1 MNREEL
7 IKENMPLV
15 KSIARKFF
23 IPGKGFEYQD
33 LVNSGVIGLID
44 AINKFDVEKG
54 AKFSSY
60 SYIKIKSAIL
70 DEIRNQSP
78 ISKHNLTK
86 VNKYN
91 RVIEKLQAEL
101 LREPTSH
108 EIAKELNISEKELND
123 IESNIDM
130 LNIVSLNHV
139 VFEDTNETIQDV
151 ISYREEHTP
160 ANIIEEEEKLDILS
174 KAINNLREKEKLILS
189 LYYYEDLNLKEI
201 GKVLGVSES
210 RVSQLHRKSIRNLR
224 NKIKELKY
232 SI

>member
-44 AINKFDVEKG
+44 AINKFDIEKG

-91 RVIEKLQAEL
+91 RVIEKLQSEL
-101 LREPTSH
+101 LREPSSH
-108 EIAKELNISEKELND
+108 EIAKELNISEKELYN

-139 VFEDTNETIQDV
+139 IFEDTNETVQDA
-151 ISYREEHTP
+151 ISDREEDIP
-160 ANIIEEEEKLDILS
+160 ANVIEEEEKLEILS
-174 KAINNLREKEKLILS
+174 QAISNLKEKEKLILS

-224 NKIKELKY
+224 SKIKELKY

>member
-1 MNREEL
+1 M
-7 IKENMPLV
+7 
-15 KSIARKFF
+15 
-23 IPGKGFEYQD
+23 
-33 LVNSGVIGLID
+33 ID
-44 AINKFDVEKG
+44 AINKFDAEKG

-91 RVIEKLQAEL
+91 RVVEKLQSKL
-101 LREPTSH
+101 LREPTSY
-108 EIAKELNISEKELND
+108 EIAKELNVSEKELHD

-130 LNIVSLNHV
+130 LNIVSLNYV
-139 VFEDTNETIQDV
+139 IFEDTNETVQDV
-151 ISYREEHTP
+151 ISDREEEAP
-160 ANIIEEEEKLDILS
+160 ENIIEEEEKLEILS
-174 KAINNLREKEKLILS
+174 KAISNLNEREKLILS

>member
-91 RVIEKLQAEL
+91 KVIEKLQTEL

-108 EIAKELNISEKELND
+108 EIANELNISKKELND

-139 VFEDTNETIQDV
+139 IFEDTNETIQDV
-151 ISYREEHTP
+151 ISYKEEYTP

-224 NKIKELKY
+224 SKIKELKY